1 MSRNS
6 KSRFSSWQAKSPQEF
21 QLPMT
26 AKGTGDAIPLASLH
40 AIAGPRAHG
49 RSPMLSTADQS
60 DARPQMS
67 ILPKL

>member
-1 MSRNS
+1 
-6 KSRFSSWQAKSPQEF
+6 
-21 QLPMT
+21 MT